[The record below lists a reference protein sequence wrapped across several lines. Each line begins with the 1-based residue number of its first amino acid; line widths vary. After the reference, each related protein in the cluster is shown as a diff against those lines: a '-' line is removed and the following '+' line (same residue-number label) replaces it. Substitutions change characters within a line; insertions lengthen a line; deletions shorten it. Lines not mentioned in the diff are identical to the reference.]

1 MLKFNALPFFWKD
14 FAIEDVLS
22 EYDTDTD
29 GLISLSEFIG
39 DVRGD
44 GTNTEI
50 FFKRRLI

>member
-1 MLKFNALPFFWKD
+1 MSYLFFFLKD

-29 GLISLSEFIG
+29 GFISLSEFIG

-44 GTNTEI
+44 GMTTEM
-50 FFKRRLI
+50 FL